1 MPARNGSVGSRS
13 DLYTDQIAFIFCNGD
28 TDWTL
33 DDEISTDDQTLRI
46 FKQRQL
52 IPTYSAAKIF
62 LLLDS
67 FEMSDRQK
75 AVVPASGGSTQYKLT
90 CVGKER
96 ICFKVKVK
104 PRLYDIYKARL
115 SYFTV
120 NVGVYKALRL
130 AAALK
135 KRRKNML

>member
-1 MPARNGSVGSRS
+1 MVRCLHEDREFYVFRSLVKKVREMPARNGSVGSRS

-75 AVVPASGGSTQYKLT
+75 AVV
-90 CVGKER
+90 E
-96 ICFKVKVK
+96 
-104 PRLYDIYKARL
+104 
-115 SYFTV
+115 
-120 NVGVYKALRL
+120 
-130 AAALK
+130 
-135 KRRKNML
+135 